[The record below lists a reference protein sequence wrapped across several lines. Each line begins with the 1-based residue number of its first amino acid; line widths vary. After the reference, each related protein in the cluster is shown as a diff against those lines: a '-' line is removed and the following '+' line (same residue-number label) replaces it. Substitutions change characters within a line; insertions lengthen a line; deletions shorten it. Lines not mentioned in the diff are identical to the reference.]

1 MQQKFELST
10 LLLLLLNASASGP
23 KNHKMQRIPVELM
36 KWEVYMSKPN
46 DKFLWKV
53 EENCQTKQL

>member
-10 LLLLLLNASASGP
+10 LPLLLLNASASGP

-53 EENCQTKQL
+53 GENCQTKQL

>member
-10 LLLLLLNASASGP
+10 LLLLLLNASGP
-23 KNHKMQRIPVELM
+23 KNHKMQRIPSELM
-36 KWEVYMSKPN
+36 KSEVYMSKPN